1 MRPGGRT
8 HLRRLSSTLVARNP
22 LTNLD
27 RTGLEVRWVAETLAR
42 FDTVWDVMTP
52 ENQVRLVQAVV
63 ERVEVDEPSG
73 RVSAVLADL
82 GADGDDEPAAAPP
95 PAPEHPAMEATP

>member
-1 MRPGGRT
+1 M
-8 HLRRLSSTLVARNP
+8 
-22 LTNLD
+22 
-27 RTGLEVRWVAETLAR
+27 TGVQTCALPISLAR
-42 FDTVWDVMTP
+42 FDAVWDVMTP

-82 GADGDDEPAAAPP
+82 GADGDDEPADAPP
-95 PAPEHPAMEATP
+95 PVPDQPAMEATP

>member
-1 MRPGGRT
+1 MIVER
-8 HLRRLSSTLVARNP
+8 A

-27 RTGLEVRWVAETLAR
+27 RTELEIRWVAETLAR
-42 FDTVWDVMTP
+42 FDAVWDVMTP

-82 GADGDDEPAAAPP
+82 GAEGDDEPAAVPP
-95 PAPEHPAMEATP
+95 PAPEQPAMEAAP